1 MLRLLPST
9 NGDISVASADYSNS
23 FPLCDASA
31 QAFNYFGKN
40 VTNPSQHP
48 PGFHGYST
56 AYQESRLAQ
65 STPNFV
71 LYGSETTQKVADLEY
86 SYSGKFPQQMQMH
99 SMSAATHNPM
109 SEFYSAEYQPNFSQL
124 QHLDELISGSAGTTG
139 VYMPTLS
146 AIASSLSGTT
156 CDGVENIAAP
166 HHHQHN
172 HFHQHTH
179 FYAHPTGP
187 SGDFESFI
195 LNSTAGTLDHLAAIG
210 LQPSQA
216 TCLSVID
223 PIFDNGT
230 NSVIHQTATPQRLSS
245 LSISSAT
252 SSSLSSNG
260 SMDQLI
266 YSGGVEALVTFNDGS
281 LAGSPSSC
289 SEDDENSASNQ
300 DRSNGAITPSNVLLP
315 PEICAKV
322 FCPPSAVN
330 PQGHTRTPRRSR
342 MELSHKRVHY
352 CNQPGCNKVYTKS
365 SHLKAHQRLHTG
377 EKPYSCIWPDCQ
389 WQFARSDELTRHLR
403 KHTGAKPFRC
413 PNCVRCFARSDHLQL
428 HMKRHMPKS
437 VKGNKTHVIE
447 CTEF

>member
-1 MLRLLPST
+1 MLRLLPSA
-9 NGDISVASADYSNS
+9 NGDISVASGDYSNS

-40 VTNPSQHP
+40 VTNSTQPP
-48 PGFHGYST
+48 PGFHGYTT
-56 AYQESRLAQ
+56 ASYESRLAQ
-65 STPNFV
+65 STPNLA

-99 SMSAATHNPM
+99 SMSATTHNPM

-146 AIASSLSGTT
+146 AIASSLS
-156 CDGVENIAAP
+156 
-166 HHHQHN
+166 
-172 HFHQHTH
+172 
-179 FYAHPTGP
+179 
-187 SGDFESFI
+187 
-195 LNSTAGTLDHLAAIG
+195 STAIG
-210 LQPSQA
+210 LQPTQA

-223 PIFDNGT
+223 PIFENGT

-245 LSISSAT
+245 LSISSST
-252 SSSLSSNG
+252 SSGISSNG
-260 SMDQLI
+260 SMDQLM
-266 YSGGVEALVTFNDGS
+266 YSAGVEASVTFNDGS

-289 SEDDENSASNQ
+289 SEDEETSASNQ
-300 DRSNGAITPSNVLLP
+300 DRSNGAVTPSNVLLP

-437 VKGNKTHVIE
+437 VKGNKMHVIE
-447 CTEF
+447 CTQF